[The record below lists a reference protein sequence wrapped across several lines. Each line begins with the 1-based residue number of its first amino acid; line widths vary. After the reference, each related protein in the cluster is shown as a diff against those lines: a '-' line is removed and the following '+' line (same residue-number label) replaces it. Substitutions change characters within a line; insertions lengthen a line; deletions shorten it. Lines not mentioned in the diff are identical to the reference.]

1 MFHFFV
7 FSSIVQFLNH
17 PLSVQTLAFNFQ
29 LSSQIYIFIYTLAVL
44 INTHTIMCTF
54 YSIIIKFLYLCR
66 RILKLMIS
74 CIYISITH
82 CKIKNIY
89 YDYILFLHRFF
100 FFLAAPHSLW
110 DLRSP
115 ARDWTH
121 SCGSE
126 SADRILTTEL
136 SENSQWLHSFKFF

>member
-1 MFHFFV
+1 MYILFHFFV
-7 FSSIVQFLNH
+7 FSPIVQFLNH

-100 FFLAAPHSLW
+100 FFFWLHHTACETLVPQLEIEPM
-110 DLRSP
+110 SP
-115 ARDWTH
+115 ALETWSLNHCTSRK
-121 SCGSE
+121 S
-126 SADRILTTEL
+126 
-136 SENSQWLHSFKFF
+136 